1 MNSKILIVDDDHG
14 LLTALQHTFEI
25 EGYQVFTAGNGQEAI
40 RLVHSE
46 QPDLLILDVMMPQMD
61 GFQVCE
67 QLKADEQTRDI
78 PVVFLSA
85 AGQVLSKTRAFS
97 VGGIDYIT
105 KPFQIKEMLA
115 RVKTHL
121 TLRAMQKQ
129 LEHEIAERRQA
140 EATALE
146 ANRLLETVFD
156 HTHILVAYLDPQ
168 FSFIQVNR
176 AYAKADGREPSFF
189 LGKNHFDLYPDAE
202 SEGIFRRVVET
213 GEPFWAYASPPV
225 GGAPFESPDR
235 PGHGTTYWDWSLIP
249 IKNTEGIVTGLILT
263 LADVTERARLEEE
276 IKDHRDH
283 LEELVEK
290 RTAELRA
297 SEERFRTVADFTYD
311 WEYWVDPN
319 GHFVYVS
326 PACERITGYRPEEFV
341 ETPELLIQIAHPDD
355 LSLITRHA
363 RVELGE
369 EEVHNV
375 EFQVITQNGEER
387 WINHVCQPVH
397 SSAGEY
403 LGRRAS
409 NRDITKRKR
418 AENALRQRH
427 RELAL
432 LNQAG
437 QAFSSTL
444 DLDQVFTTV
453 LEEVR
458 RLMRV
463 IACSIWLIDA
473 ETGELVC
480 QQATGP
486 KNELVRGWRLPSGEG
501 IAGWVALNGESLIVP
516 DTLEDERY
524 YKDVDQQ
531 TELWLRSIATIP
543 LQVKQ
548 DVIGVL
554 QVVDTEVGRFDTQ
567 DLALLEPLV
576 AAASIAI
583 ENARLY
589 AAERA
594 ARDQLRALTV
604 RLTET
609 EEAERQRLARELHD
623 QAGQNLT
630 ALSINLKILQTQIST
645 VVGDPELVDQLSTRL
660 VDTSNLVNDITTR
673 IRNVMDN
680 LRPPALEEYGL
691 VAALRWYGD
700 EFATRTNIVTTVH
713 DPKQVSR
720 LPLLV
725 ETALFRIAQEAL
737 TNVARHAQATRIE
750 ITVEEAMEERGR
762 VVRMVIA
769 DDGVGF
775 DPQRPSQPDGH
786 QRWGL
791 QTMTERAW
799 AIGGTCCIESAP
811 GKGTNVVVE
820 VVL

>member
-1 MNSKILIVDDDHG
+1 MTSKLLIVDDDRG
-14 LLTALQHTFEI
+14 LLMALRHTFEI
-25 EGYQVFTAGNGQEAI
+25 EGFQVVTASNGQEAV
-40 RLVHSE
+40 RLAHSE
-46 QPDLLILDVMMPQMD
+46 HPDLLILDVMMPRMN
-61 GFQVCE
+61 GYQVCE
-67 QLKADEQTRDI
+67 QLKLNEQTRDI
-78 PVVFLSA
+78 PVIFLSA
-85 AGQVLSKTRAFS
+85 AGQVMSKTKAFS

-105 KPFQIKEMLA
+105 KPFQIEEMLA
-115 RVKTHL
+115 RVETHL
-121 TLRAMQKQ
+121 ALREMQKQ
-129 LEHEIAERRQA
+129 LEHEIAERKQA
-140 EATALE
+140 EETAVE
-146 ANRLLETVFD
+146 ARQLVETIFD

-168 FSFIQVNR
+168 FDFIQVNR
-176 AYAKADGREPSFF
+176 AYAKADGHEPSFF
-189 LGKNHFDLYPDAE
+189 PGKNHFDLYPDAE
-202 SEGIFRRVVET
+202 NEDIFRCVVET
-213 GEPFWAYASPPV
+213 GEPYWVYAK
-225 GGAPFESPDR
+225 PFEYADHPER
-235 PGHGTTYWDWSLIP
+235 GVTYWDWSLIP
-249 IKNTEGIVTGLILT
+249 IKDGEKVVTGLILT
-263 LADVTERARLEEE
+263 LADVTERAQLQEEL
-276 IKDHRDH
+276 KSHRNH

-311 WEYWVDPN
+311 WEYWIDPK

-326 PACERITGYRPEEFV
+326 PACERITGYRPEEFG
-341 ETPELLIQIAHPDD
+341 EIPGLFIQMAHPDD
-355 LSLITRHA
+355 LGLITQHA

-369 EEVHNV
+369 EEIHNV
-375 EFQVITQNGEER
+375 EFRIIARSGEER
-387 WINHVCQPVH
+387 WINHVCQPVR
-397 SSAGEY
+397 SNAGKY

-409 NRDITKRKR
+409 NRDITKRR
-418 AENALRQRH
+418 QAENALRQRH

-444 DLDQVFTTV
+444 DLDQVFVTI

-463 IACSIWLIDA
+463 IACSIWLIDP

-486 KNELVRGWRLPSGEG
+486 KNEIVRGWRLLPGEG
-501 IAGWVALNGESLIVP
+501 IAGWVAQNGVSLIVP
-516 DTLEDERY
+516 DTLADERY
-524 YKDVDQQ
+524 CKAVDEQ

-543 LQVKQ
+543 LRVNQ

-554 QVVDTEVGRFDTQ
+554 QAVDTAVGRFDTQ

-594 ARDQLRALTV
+594 AREQLRALTV

-645 VVGDPELVDQLSTRL
+645 AVQDPEIGDQISTRL
-660 VDTSNLVNDITTR
+660 VDTSNLVSDITTR

-700 EFATRTNIVTTVH
+700 EFSTRTNITTTVY
-713 DPKQVSR
+713 DSEPISR
-720 LPLLV
+720 LSLFV

-737 TNVARHAQATRIE
+737 TNVARHAKATWIK
-750 ITVEEAMEERGR
+750 IAVEESVEEKGQ
-762 VVRMVIA
+762 VVRMTIA
-769 DDGVGF
+769 DNGVGF
-775 DPQRPSQPDGH
+775 DPQHPSQPGEH

-791 QTMTERAW
+791 QTMTERAE
-799 AIGGTCCIESAP
+799 AVGGTCHVKSAP
-811 GKGTNVVVE
+811 GKGTNVIVE

>member
-1 MNSKILIVDDDHG
+1 MTSKILIVDDDLG
-14 LLTALQHTFEI
+14 LLTALQHTFAI
-25 EGYQVFTAGNGQEAI
+25 ESYEVVIASNGQEAI
-40 RLVHSE
+40 NQAHSE
-46 QPDLLILDVMMPQMD
+46 RPDLVILDIMMPRMD
-61 GFQVCE
+61 GYQVCE

-78 PVVFLSA
+78 PVIFLSA
-85 AGQVLSKTRAFS
+85 AGQVINKTKAFS
-97 VGGIDYIT
+97 VGGIDYVT
-105 KPFQIKEMLA
+105 KPFHIEEMLA
-115 RVKTHL
+115 RVETHL
-121 TLRAMQKQ
+121 ALRAMQKQ
-129 LEHEIAERRQA
+129 LEHEIAERKQA
-140 EATALE
+140 EVAALE
-146 ANRLLETVFD
+146 VNRLLATVFD
-156 HTHILVAYLDPQ
+156 HTHILVAYLDPE
-168 FSFIQVNR
+168 FDFIQVNL
-176 AYAKADGREPSFF
+176 AYAQADEREPSFF
-189 LGKNHFDLYPDAE
+189 PGKNHFDLYPDAE
-202 SEGIFRRVVET
+202 NEDIFRRVVET
-213 GEPFWAYASPPV
+213 GEPYWAYAK
-225 GGAPFESPDR
+225 PFEYAEHPERGIS
-235 PGHGTTYWDWSLIP
+235 YWDWSLIP
-249 IKNTEGIVTGLILT
+249 IKDVEGVTTGLILT
-263 LADVTERARLEEE
+263 LANVTEQAQLQEELQG
-276 IKDHRDH
+276 HREH

-311 WEYWVDPN
+311 WEYWIDLN

-326 PACERITGYRPEEFV
+326 PACERITGYRPDEFV
-341 ETPELLIQIAHPDD
+341 KVPKLLIQITHPDD
-355 LSLITRHA
+355 LDLITQHA
-363 RVELGE
+363 RVELE
-369 EEVHNV
+369 KEQVCNV
-375 EFQVITQNGEER
+375 EFRVIARNGEER
-387 WINHVCQPVH
+387 WINHICQPVC

-444 DLDQVFTTV
+444 DLDQVFLTI

-463 IACSIWLIDA
+463 IACSIWLIDS

-486 KNELVRGWRLPSGEG
+486 KNEIVRGWRLPPGDG
-501 IAGWVALNGESLIVP
+501 IAGWVALNGVSLIVP
-516 DTLEDERY
+516 DTLADKRY
-524 YKDVDQQ
+524 FETIDQQ

-543 LQVKQ
+543 LRVKQ

-594 ARDQLRALTV
+594 AREQLRALTV

-630 ALSINLKILQTQIST
+630 ALSINLKILQTQIPSA
-645 VVGDPELVDQLSTRL
+645 VHDQELADRLFTRL

-691 VAALRWYGD
+691 VAALRWYVD
-700 EFATRTNIVTTVH
+700 EFTTRTHIVATVH
-713 DPKQVSR
+713 DPEPVSR
-720 LPLLV
+720 LSLFV
-725 ETALFRIAQEAL
+725 ETALFRITQEAL
-737 TNVARHAQATRIE
+737 TNVARHAKATWVK
-750 ITVEEAMEERGR
+750 ITVKEGMEEKGQ
-762 VVRMVIA
+762 VVRMIIA
-769 DDGVGF
+769 DNGIGF
-775 DPQRPSQPDGH
+775 THQCPAQPGEH

-791 QTMTERAW
+791 QTMTERAE
-799 AIGGTCCIESAP
+799 AVGGTCHIESAP
-811 GKGTNVVVE
+811 GKGTNVIVE